1 MDAHKKTRLSRPIV
15 AAVLL
20 LAVLLVALALRE
32 RSLRSP
38 QSAAPAAATTE
49 LFAMDTVMH
58 LTAFGDG
65 AETALKTARAELLRL
80 DALWSVTSATSELAE
95 LNIAKALTVS
105 TETMSILETAE
116 RVRALSD
123 GAFNIAIRP
132 AVLAW
137 GFTTD
142 EPRIPAPQELSVLRE
157 TVSATR
163 LTLDGD
169 TVTLLGD
176 ADCALDF
183 GAIAKGAAAQRVID
197 LLRESGIESAIVQLG
212 GNVQTL
218 GTKPNGEPWSIGV
231 QDPRDP
237 AALVGTLKLA
247 DVAAV
252 TSGGYQ
258 RFFERDGELYHHI
271 LDPKTCAPAASGLIS
286 ATIVT
291 PDGTLA
297 DALSTAT
304 FVLGLDGA
312 TALWRSGELDFDM
325 LLIAADGTIYV
336 TAPLADAFTPRDG
349 ERVVV
354 IE

>member
-1 MDAHKKTRLSRPIV
+1 MLAACATRPTAPESP
-15 AAVLL
+15 VL
-20 LAVLLVALALRE
+20 E
-32 RSLRSP
+32 G
-38 QSAAPAAATTE
+38 QSASIE

-58 LTAFGDG
+58 LTAFVGNDAFA
-65 AETALKTARAELLRL
+65 AEDAADAARAALELCRAELLRL
-80 DALWSVTSATSELAE
+80 DALWSATRTTSELSR
-95 LNIAKALTVS
+95 LNGAKTLTVS
-105 TETMSILETAE
+105 PETMSILETAE
-116 RVRALSD
+116 RVRNLSD
-123 GAFNIAIRP
+123 GAFNLAIRP

-142 EPRIPAPQELSVLRE
+142 SPLIPAPQELSALRE
-157 TVSATR
+157 IVANTQI
-163 LTLDGD
+163 TLDGD
-169 TVTLLGD
+169 TVTLIGD

-197 LLRESGIESAIVQLG
+197 LLRECGIESAIVQLG

-218 GTKPNGEPWSIGV
+218 GAKPNGEPWSIGV
-231 QDPRDP
+231 QDPRDL

-258 RFFERDGELYHHI
+258 RFFERDGEVYHHI
-271 LDPKTCAPAASGLIS
+271 LDPKTCAPAASGILS

-291 PDGTLA
+291 ADGTLA

-325 LLIAADGTIYV
+325 LLIADDGTIHV
-336 TAPLADAFTPRDG
+336 TAPLAGAFAPRDG
-349 ERVVV
+349 ERVIV